1 MKTKAE
7 VIQILALHKTDLLQ
21 RWPIASLSLFGSV
34 ARGEQTASSDVDLLI
49 DLNQP
54 MGWNFFALADELSL
68 LLEEKVDLIPRQGI
82 KLRYWE
88 RIKPDVVEVI
98 SA

>member
-7 VIQILALHKTDLLQ
+7 VIQILALHKADLLQ